1 MQFARTTDENLAIAP
16 LVRWLDGVRT
26 ARLSIRI
33 TAASANGCAAG
44 KPATSVGAADAYHD
58 HASPPRIE
66 SAVQPLLYVLLA
78 SAVLTGQVGRFS
90 IRRTFRRLSART
102 LVPTRGQPRCP
113 LERYNARNGSAGC

>member
-1 MQFARTTDENLAIAP
+1 MTGSAMQFARTTDENLAIAP

-90 IRRTFRRLSART
+90 NPPDVPQAERQDACSDARST
-102 LVPTRGQPRCP
+102 AMP
-113 LERYNARNGSAGC
+113 A